1 MTEDALRRE
10 FRDRFGSEPRVSR
23 APGRVNLIGEH
34 TDYNDGLVLP
44 IAIGMSTRV
53 AFAPV
58 QGRDLI
64 VRSTAFPRPE
74 VRLAVGGDRVSR
86 GDWSDYVQGVLWSL
100 EAASVRVPAAALWID
115 SDVPLGAG
123 LSSSASLEV
132 AVGGALLALAERS
145 MSGEELALACQRA
158 ESEFVGTRC
167 GIMDPFVSRLGRDG
181 AALLLDCRSHEVT
194 AVPMP
199 PSVEVLLVHSGV
211 RHDLAAGEYNRRRAE
226 CEAAIGVLS
235 ALDPRVGSL
244 RDVDPPL
251 LERARRRL
259 GRVAYRRVR
268 HVVGENARV
277 LAFVED
283 LRAAD
288 FEAAG
293 RRLFASHASLRDD
306 YDVSCAELDALVEIA
321 REQEA
326 VLGARLTGGG
336 FGGCTLNLVRAGHGP
351 LAGDRIAA
359 EYERKTGRRPR
370 RWVTRAAAGA
380 TVD

>member
-10 FRDRFGSEPRVSR
+10 FGDRFGREPRVSR

-34 TDYNDGLVLP
+34 TDYNDGFVLP

-58 QGRDLI
+58 PGRELI
-64 VRSTAFPRPE
+64 VRSTAFPQAD
-74 VRLAVGGDRVSR
+74 VRLAVGGDRARR

-132 AVGGALLALAERS
+132 AVGGALLALAEHS
-145 MSGEELALACQRA
+145 MPGEELALACQRA

-167 GIMDPFVSRLGRDG
+167 GIMDPFASRLGRDG
-181 AALLLDCRSHEVT
+181 AALLLDCRSRQLT
-194 AVPMP
+194 AVAMP
-199 PSVEVLLVHSGV
+199 PAVEVLIVHSGV
-211 RHDLAAGEYNRRRAE
+211 RHDLAAGEYNRRRSE
-226 CEAAIGVLS
+226 CETAVGVLQ

-244 RDVDPPL
+244 RDVDPSL
-251 LERARRRL
+251 LERARGRL
-259 GRVAYRRVR
+259 GRVGYRRAR
-268 HVVGENARV
+268 HVVGENTRV

-283 LRAAD
+283 LRAVD
-288 FEAAG
+288 LEAAG

-321 REQEA
+321 RGQEA

-336 FGGCTLNLVRAGHGP
+336 FGGCTVNLVRAGHGP
-351 LAGDRIAA
+351 LVGDRIAA
-359 EYERKTGRRPR
+359 EYERRAGRRPE
-370 RWVTRAAAGA
+370 RWITRAAPGA